1 MAIKATTKIIL
12 TAILAFAFCTT
23 YAADKV
29 TAKGESAEAKLS
41 LESNPQLKIGEEE
54 ITFTD
59 GKSTVKFSKEERI
72 VLYTKE
78 PKSDPVQPT
87 VKGDVNGD
95 GKVTMADANEVV
107 NIYLGK

>member
-1 MAIKATTKIIL
+1 M
-12 TAILAFAFCTT
+12 
-23 YAADKV
+23 
-29 TAKGESAEAKLS
+29 
-41 LESNPQLKIGEEE
+41 KIGEKE

-72 VLYTKE
+72 VLYVKE
-78 PKSDPVQPT
+78 PKPEPVKPV

-107 NIYLGK
+107 NIVLGK